1 MVFVFLISGPCVL
14 CEIVL
19 QGMSTHLFI
28 YYEDEKFF
36 ITLKVVAVRKINVTL
51 E

>member
-1 MVFVFLISGPCVL
+1 MVFVFLISRPCVL

-19 QGMSTHLFI
+19 QEMSTHLFI

-36 ITLKVVAVRKINVTL
+36 IMLKVAAVRKINVML